1 MNGLK
6 KSISTTIGEFL
17 NENVNIEYKR
27 NKNGNVVAIIDNKII
42 GELSLYD
49 YWTEIEYVD
58 NDLKDKIE
66 IPNNFEFV
74 SMIDSEIEN
83 QGIGTNMMKYALDST
98 DKNGIAVSKIFIT
111 SGAVHKIMKKLNALS
126 IPDWYLL
133 KK

>member
-1 MNGLK
+1 
-6 KSISTTIGEFL
+6 
-17 NENVNIEYKR
+17 
-27 NKNGNVVAIIDNKII
+27 
-42 GELSLYD
+42 
-49 YWTEIEYVD
+49 
-58 NDLKDKIE
+58 
-66 IPNNFEFV
+66 
-74 SMIDSEIEN
+74 MIDSEIEN